1 MIFQQG
7 EVELPEWLKCTYSV
21 IMLKPG
27 AKNYFQI
34 PISCSS
40 SHDIVLKKNIIFGRA
55 EYINL
60 VILLAVKFNTNNI
73 IVSSIDTNEEDKC
86 NQSITVRKNQPVNQ
100 STIFSEEKT
109 EDVPKATTEH
119 QQNILISIDLFVTKR
134 TNIRK

>member
-21 IMLKPG
+21 TMLKPG

-40 SHDIVLKKNIIFGRA
+40 SHDTVLKKNIIFGRA

-73 IVSSIDTNEEDKC
+73 IVSSIETNEEDKC
-86 NQSITVRKNQPVNQ
+86 NPIKYN
-100 STIFSEEKT
+100 SEKEPT
-109 EDVPKATTEH
+109 SEPINH
-119 QQNILISIDLFVTKR
+119 LQ
-134 TNIRK
+134 